1 MIQHGRYIKWHQG
14 HFVAALVGDTVVV
27 IDGKKQAIFSSPDE
41 AGRGHEHVWYRLVS
55 CERTRDLDPALQS
68 QVDTNWARAMRKR
81 TLPVELPCAASAS
94 LSSAQQER
102 LERNREEALR
112 RRGSMLIRP
121 HAPVGW
127 EHPIMPQTPAHNA
140 PWIIDLPE
148 VNLLRYMN
156 AHPRDRHIRF
166 LSGPH
171 LYFVKGK
178 QTLGSVTGLVHSLA
192 QPFDAP
198 AVIEKM
204 TKGANWPRP
213 GYLRTSLRQTDLAAL
228 QEIPEASV
236 LLSLVR
242 ASNRDEQAICQAARH
257 FAAQH
262 EKADAIIAAICM
274 SPQEIIHKWNCNRDE
289 AARAGT
295 WMHFTFEAI
304 LFP

>member
-1 MIQHGRYIKWHQG
+1 M
-14 HFVAALVGDTVVV
+14 
-27 IDGKKQAIFSSPDE
+27 IDGKKEATFSSPEE

-55 CERTRDLDPALQS
+55 CEQNRDLDPALQFH
-68 QVDTNWARAMRKR
+68 VDTNWARAVRKR
-81 TLPVELPCAASAS
+81 TLSVELPRDAPTS
-94 LSSAQQER
+94 LSPAQQER

-112 RRGSMLIRP
+112 RRATMLIRP

-127 EHPIMPQTPAHNA
+127 EHPIMPQKPAHNA
-140 PWIIDLPE
+140 PWDIDLPE

-166 LSGPH
+166 LSEPH

-192 QPFDAP
+192 QPFDALG
-198 AVIEKM
+198 VIEKM
-204 TKGANWPRP
+204 SKGANWPRP
-213 GYLRTSLRQTDLAAL
+213 GYLRTHLRQTDLSAL
-228 QEIPEASV
+228 KEIPEASV
-236 LLSLVR
+236 LLSLLL
-242 ASNRDEQAICQAARH
+242 ASDRDEHAICQAARL

-262 EKADAIIAAICM
+262 EKVDAIISDICM
-274 SPQEIIHKWNCNRDE
+274 SPQEILQKWADNRDE

-295 WMHFTFEAI
+295 WMHFTFEAR